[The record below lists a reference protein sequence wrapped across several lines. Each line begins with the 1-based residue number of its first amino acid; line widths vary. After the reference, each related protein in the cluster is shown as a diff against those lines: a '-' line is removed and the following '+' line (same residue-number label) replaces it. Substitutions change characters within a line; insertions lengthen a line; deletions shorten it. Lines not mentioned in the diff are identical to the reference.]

1 MTHAYNELYLNDAK
15 ECLSDMIDYA
25 VNDCGIDADWFASLF
40 VTTGYAQ
47 KFETGNPSVISG
59 MSGVELA
66 RAIMEKAYNNKDF
79 PVPQYREGA
88 SPEYWAGWAL
98 AEYQW
103 SKGRRFKD
111 IFERIPLSHIISMY
125 HVYHE
130 MDISSFI
137 RDMELRYSEVKIET
151 KLKRIRE
158 CRGFTQSELA
168 EASGVNLRSIQM
180 YEQRINDIDKAQA
193 HTIYKLSRALGCGVE
208 DILEDPAY

>member
-1 MTHAYNELYLNDAK
+1 
-15 ECLSDMIDYA
+15 
-25 VNDCGIDADWFASLF
+25 
-40 VTTGYAQ
+40 
-47 KFETGNPSVISG
+47 
-59 MSGVELA
+59 
-66 RAIMEKAYNNKDF
+66 
-79 PVPQYREGA
+79 
-88 SPEYWAGWAL
+88 
-98 AEYQW
+98 
-103 SKGRRFKD
+103 
-111 IFERIPLSHIISMY
+111 MY